1 MHNAN
6 VQQRTQTRS
15 THKPHTASF
24 DFAHFTF
31 TACPQTEKQAY
42 LWLFRSSS
50 TLQQQ
55 EKMSWSLILVSS
67 NRIGIKM
74 WHFTT
79 PVTCKCAAALLLLCK
94 WWALTL
100 QMQIC
105 LWTKLH
111 SCTISCFDCIL
122 PAFIRIHQNIALQCC
137 ALQRWNNSYIKVLT
151 YSHLSSYSNGC
162 DCCGNLKSSVL
173 KSSWNSMQ
181 LAIMAMLMLPLLLA
195 MVLAFLWSS
204 YIMGK
209 VWK

>member
-79 PVTCKCAAALLLLCK
+79 PVLVNVLLPCYCCVSDGHSLFKCKFVFERSCTAVPSAALTVYCLLLSES
-94 WWALTL
+94 
-100 QMQIC
+100 IRI
-105 LWTKLH
+105 LH
-111 SCTISCFDCIL
+111 SNVVRYNVGI
-122 PAFIRIHQNIALQCC
+122 IHT
-137 ALQRWNNSYIKVLT
+137 S
-151 YSHLSSYSNGC
+151 
-162 DCCGNLKSSVL
+162 KS
-173 KSSWNSMQ
+173 
-181 LAIMAMLMLPLLLA
+181 
-195 MVLAFLWSS
+195 
-204 YIMGK
+204 
-209 VWK
+209 